1 MLLALL
7 PFMETHGH
15 GMTAISSHG
24 LLVVRIQFGSLHHSF
39 HSETGW
45 QQPVCCLETVQGTRS
60 GNKTQLTDVKYP
72 L

>member
-1 MLLALL
+1 M
-7 PFMETHGH
+7 PFAETRGH

-39 HSETGW
+39 HSGSGLAAT
-45 QQPVCCLETVQGTRS
+45 VCCHETVQGTRS
-60 GNKTQLTDVKYP
+60 GNKTQLTDVKYS